1 MCIYI
6 YIHICIYKSRNGVI
20 VCDPSKQES
29 KRMCMDVYNAN
40 KTNIV
45 MTCSYTDKIT
55 DIIKFDNNQRIPMT
69 FLIIYP
75 NKIIKKYG

>member
-1 MCIYI
+1 
-6 YIHICIYKSRNGVI
+6 
-20 VCDPSKQES
+20 
-29 KRMCMDVYNAN
+29 MCMDVYNAN
-40 KTNIV
+40 KTNII
-45 MTCSYTDKIT
+45 MTCNYTDKIT